1 MSKSQTLMKGT
12 LILTMTGIAT
22 RFIGFFYRIFLSH
35 TFGEEMVGIYQL
47 IFPIYALFISITC
60 AGIQTAVSRFVARSS
75 VTQAPGDSKRYF
87 TAGLTVSFLLSF
99 LCMIFLRSAAPWI
112 AASIIGDVRCEPLLE
127 AMAYAFPF
135 SAIHSS
141 ICGYY
146 FGRRQTRVPSISQ
159 LFEQFARVTVVFLL
173 VKAVS
178 KSQTP
183 PSISFAVLGLV
194 SGEIA
199 SSFYSVVR
207 FLKDQRTIGRLP
219 VSKRSNLSLL
229 GDLLKLSLP
238 ITANRILLN
247 LLQSVEAVSIP
258 HCLRMY
264 GCTSAEALATYGVL
278 TGMALPCILF
288 PSAATNSIA
297 TMLMPSV
304 AELQASGNTQSL
316 RKITSR
322 VIAFCL
328 FTGILCCTV
337 FLLFGNFI
345 GTTLFHSDFA
355 GKFIITLA
363 WMCPFLYMN
372 TALLS
377 ILNGL
382 GKTSTTLVINTAGLT
397 IRILSVFLII
407 PAVGIIG
414 YLWGMLAS
422 QIVITFG
429 CFFIFRREIR

>member
-1 MSKSQTLMKGT
+1 MSKSQTLIRGT

-35 TFGEEMVGIYQL
+35 TFGEEMVGLYQL
-47 IFPIYALFISITC
+47 IFPVYALFISFTC
-60 AGIQTAVSRFVARSS
+60 AGIQTAISRFVARSRAS
-75 VTQAPGDSKRYF
+75 QTPEDGKRYF
-87 TAGLTVSFLLSF
+87 TTGLTVSFSLSV
-99 LCMIFLRSAAPWI
+99 LSMLFLRKAASFI
-112 AASIIGDVRCEPLLE
+112 AAVIIGDARCTPLLQM
-127 AMAYAFPF
+127 MAYAFPF
-135 SAIHSS
+135 AAVHSS

-146 FGRRQTRVPSISQ
+146 LGRRETRVPSISQ
-159 LFEQFARVTVVFLL
+159 LFEQFARVTVVVLL
-173 VKAVS
+173 AKAVS
-178 KSQTP
+178 QSPRP
-183 PSISFAVLGLV
+183 PAISIAVLGLV
-194 SGEIA
+194 SGEIV
-199 SSFYSVVR
+199 SSFYSVICFLQDQKGTPFQPSSARRR
-207 FLKDQRTIGRLP
+207 FALFRELM
-219 VSKRSNLSLL
+219 
-229 GDLLKLSLP
+229 KLSIPL
-238 ITANRILLN
+238 TTNRILLN

-264 GCTSAEALATYGVL
+264 GCTSSEALSIYGVL

-304 AELQASGNTQSL
+304 AELQAAGDTGNL
-316 RKITSR
+316 RKVTSR

-328 FTGILCCTV
+328 FTGIICCTG
-337 FLLFGNFI
+337 FLLFGNFV
-345 GTTLFHSDFA
+345 GAALFHSTLA
-355 GKFIITLA
+355 GKFIVTLA

-372 TALLS
+372 TSLIS

-397 IRILSVFLII
+397 VRILGVFLVI

-422 QIVITFG
+422 QILITLSCLG
-429 CFFIFRREIR
+429 IFRREIR